1 MLTESI
7 GIFSHVHSEKQP
19 CSENHSRKTWSMQG
33 RSEQFQL
40 PTPLPAAPTSSVEL
54 NYTLQPK
61 GALSFFPA
69 EQDNSAPFQGCL
81 TVWLH
86 SSPHTKGH
94 CSSV

>member
-19 CSENHSRKTWSMQG
+19 CSENHSSKTWSMQG

-94 CSSV
+94 CSLV